1 MKKEVP
7 FLILLIV
14 MLAGCSGTNEFSS
27 TSPNGNIELIFI
39 LDDGA
44 PEYMVRYKDE
54 ILIDTSRLGF
64 IFEKGQPM
72 ICNFEIDSVK
82 VSSKRRH
89 WKPVW
94 GEVNRVYERYNQ
106 LKLNLKETGEPYR
119 ILQVEFKVFNDG
131 LGFRYI
137 FPEQEHLKDF
147 NIISEE
153 TQFRFHD
160 DHSAWWIKGDYEGY
174 ERLFNNTTLSQINTA
189 NTPVTIE
196 TTGGLYV
203 SLHEANLTDYAGMT
217 LKRSDEDP
225 LMLECDLVPWPDGIK
240 VKATTPFQTPWRTIQ
255 IATEPGGLIESH
267 LILNLNEPNKIE
279 DVSWIH
285 PMKYTGI
292 WWGMHTGKYSWHSG
306 PKHGATTE
314 NAKRYIDF
322 NAENGIPGLL
332 IEGWNKGWDSWSK
345 GNVFD
350 FISPYEDFD
359 LNEVVRYAGE
369 KGVRLIGH
377 HETGGNIPV
386 YEQNIDSAFKLYASL
401 GIHAVKTGYA
411 GRIKPEGY
419 HHHGQ
424 WMVNHYREVVK
435 KAAEYKIMIDAHEPI
450 KPTGIRRTYPNMMTR
465 EGVRGME
472 YNAWSEGNPPE
483 HTCILPFTR
492 MLAGPLD
499 YTPGIFDLFF
509 NEYRPNRRVYTTLA
523 NQLALYVVL
532 YSPLQMAADL
542 PENYEGHPAFQF
554 IKDVPCNWDDTK
566 VLNGSIGDY
575 VTIARK
581 NRDDWFIGSITDEN
595 ERELSI
601 ALSFLDK
608 ETEYEAV
615 IYADGPDADWESN
628 PYDYTITKT
637 TLTNADTL
645 SIVLARGGG
654 QAIMLTAR

>member
-1 MKKEVP
+1 MKKGIP

-39 LDDGA
+39 LDDGV

-54 ILIDTSRLGF
+54 IIIDTSRLGF

-72 ICNFEIDSVK
+72 TCNFEIDSVK

-106 LKLNLKETGEPYR
+106 LKLSLKETGEPYR

-137 FPEQEHLKDF
+137 FPEQEHLKNF

-160 DHSAWWIKGDYEGY
+160 DHPAWWIKGDYEGY

-306 PKHGATTE
+306 TKHGATTE

-332 IEGWNKGWDSWSK
+332 IEGWNKGWDSWSRD
-345 GNVFD
+345 NVFD
-350 FISPYEDFD
+350 FITPYADFD

-411 GRIKPEGY
+411 GKIKPEGY

-424 WMVNHYREVVK
+424 WMVNHYREVVI

-601 ALSFLDK
+601 PLSFLDK

-645 SIVLARGGG
+645 QLVLARGGG